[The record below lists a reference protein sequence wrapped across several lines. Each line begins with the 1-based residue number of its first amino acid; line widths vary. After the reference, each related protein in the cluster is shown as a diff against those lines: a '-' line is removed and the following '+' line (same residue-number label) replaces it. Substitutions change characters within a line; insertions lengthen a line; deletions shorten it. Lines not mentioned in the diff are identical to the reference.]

1 MGKEKDEKHVV
12 WFKHAYQPMGQF
24 GHVLAEMLTE
34 IYHPASMAM
43 KYGLDKCAMHLQGCT
58 IDMYSKRPEFQSK
71 DMKELVSEFYYNL
84 RKASDKNLIEIGA
97 SAYSHPIL
105 PLLSDPLKYTM
116 IKLDIETIR
125 SNICVE
131 PTWFWPPEGAI
142 DEATLKILAYKFPE
156 LTIVVPDS
164 CFEESFTDSVVEI
177 ELDGKN
183 IKCIVYNRIQT
194 DRIMNA
200 YLEKRPV
207 IIHDRDVRRLMWEPD
222 LFVHSLKKGL
232 NVIATDLENKAM
244 KESLLDIGNGAK
256 ALTSPYKAS
265 IDKSAIFLTPSEAL
279 QKTQSMK
286 GENFHEGSWSP
297 DSSSKN
303 PYPYWAPRGEAYQKL
318 DTNKKISANSW
329 LSIIKLW
336 DETFQ
341 KIIIKVAGESPTADF
356 SLSEWCKIVDSALE
370 DPATR
375 QVIVESSGALISCAP
390 WHVLAPK
397 IWGPSPGFS
406 KHLMNQVII
415 PLTKKII
422 NYESKVYA
430 SENETAKKMNELTW
444 SYGNFIQNLEAE

>member
-1 MGKEKDEKHVV
+1 
-12 WFKHAYQPMGQF
+12 MGQF

-34 IYHPASMAM
+34 IYYPVSMAL

-58 IDMYSKRPEFQSK
+58 IDLYSKRPEFQSK
-71 DMKELVSEFYYNL
+71 DMKELVSEFHYNL
-84 RKASDKNLIEIGA
+84 RKASDKNLT
-97 SAYSHPIL
+97 IL

-183 IKCIVYNRIQT
+183 IKCFVYNRIQT
-194 DRIMNA
+194 DRVMNA

-256 ALTSPYKAS
+256 APTSPYKVSA
-265 IDKSAIFLTPSEAL
+265 DESAIFLTPSEIL
-279 QKTQSMK
+279 KK
-286 GENFHEGSWSP
+286 
-297 DSSSKN
+297 
-303 PYPYWAPRGEAYQKL
+303 KL
-318 DTNKKISANSW
+318 S
-329 LSIIKLW
+329 
-336 DETFQ
+336 Q
-341 KIIIKVAGESPTADF
+341 
-356 SLSEWCKIVDSALE
+356 
-370 DPATR
+370 
-375 QVIVESSGALISCAP
+375 
-390 WHVLAPK
+390 
-397 IWGPSPGFS
+397 
-406 KHLMNQVII
+406 
-415 PLTKKII
+415 
-422 NYESKVYA
+422 
-430 SENETAKKMNELTW
+430 
-444 SYGNFIQNLEAE
+444 